1 MIDNVEVTRSRKRK
15 RTVSARLVGTTL
27 HLAIPSWMSQT
38 EERQWID
45 EMSRRYMRK
54 RSIDRI
60 DLEARARRLARQF
73 KLTEPRQIKWADNMN
88 SRWGSCT
95 MSEGTVRISSKLAA
109 FPEWVIDYVIVH
121 ELAHFDVPDHSA
133 RFWDLVARYP
143 KAERARGFLM
153 AKCDEPDEDP
163 GEEANDVST
172 QSVDGSGDTSVAHRS
187 DEAQDVDVVPSSL
200 SDLLTECDGL
210 DAGAAQLSLD
220 SGW

>member
-15 RTVSARLVGTTL
+15 RTVSARLIGTTL
-27 HLAIPSWMSQT
+27 HLAIPAWMSQT

-60 DLEARARRLARQF
+60 DLEARARKLARQY
-73 KLTEPRQIKWADNMN
+73 KLTEPRQIKWADNMS

-121 ELAHFDVPDHSA
+121 ELAHFDVPDHSP

-153 AKCDEPDEDP
+153 AKCDEPDDEP
-163 GEEANDVST
+163 EEAPQQPARGTHN
-172 QSVDGSGDTSVAHRS
+172 SGD
-187 DEAQDVDVVPSSL
+187 DDDVEVVPPSL
-200 SDLLTECDGL
+200 HDVLADCDGL
-210 DAGAAQLSLD
+210 DATAAQLSLD